1 MRKVI
6 MWNLVTL
13 DGFFDGPKI
22 WELDWHNT
30 VWGEEMEQFSIAQL
44 STADL
49 LLFGRVTYQGMAEY
63 WPSATGEIA
72 DIMNNIPKVV
82 FSRTLERADW
92 NNTRLVK
99 AQAEEEVAK
108 LKQQPGKNILIFGS
122 ANLCSTLMQAGL
134 IDEYRLC
141 LVPVVLGGGN
151 PLFKP
156 SPVSMRMKL
165 LEAKQLK
172 TGGVV
177 LFYQPERIEP
187 K

>member
-13 DGFFDGPKI
+13 DGYFEGPKSGEI
-22 WELDWHNT
+22 DWHNT
-30 VWGEEMEQFSIAQL
+30 VWGEELEQFSIEQL

-49 LLFGRVTYQGMAEY
+49 LLFGRVTYQGMAEF

-72 DIMNNIPKVV
+72 EFMNNIPKVV
-82 FSRTLERADW
+82 FSRTLDRADW

-99 AQAEEEVAK
+99 ANAGEEVAK
-108 LKQQPGKNILIFGS
+108 LKQQLGKNILIFGS
-122 ANLCSTLMQAGL
+122 ANLSSTLMQAGL

-141 LVPVVLGGGN
+141 ITPVILGGGN

-156 SPVSMRMKL
+156 SPDSIRMKL
-165 LEAKQLK
+165 LEIKQLK
-172 TGGVV
+172 TGGVL